1 MYFAVDNLQIYL
13 IFSKCKVNMEINM
26 RAEKFKNL
34 AEKRVNSAMKQIQL
48 IGNLA
53 NPSSYEYEEA
63 QVSKIFK
70 TLRKEL
76 ESAELKFKARPQEGG
91 MSFTL

>member
-1 MYFAVDNLQIYL
+1 MYFAVDNLKYTL
-13 IFSKCKVNMEINM
+13 YFTNVRKYGKNEG
-26 RAEKFKNL
+26 RKFKNL

-63 QVSKIFK
+63 QVTKIFK
-70 TLRKEL
+70 ALRKEL

>member
-1 MYFAVDNLQIYL
+1 
-13 IFSKCKVNMEINM
+13 
-26 RAEKFKNL
+26 
-34 AEKRVNSAMKQIQL
+34 MKQIQL

-63 QVSKIFK
+63 QVTKIFK

>member
-1 MYFAVDNLQIYL
+1 
-13 IFSKCKVNMEINM
+13 MEKKM
-26 RAEKFKNL
+26 KAEKFKNL
-34 AEKRVNSAMKQIQL
+34 AEKRVNGAMKQIQL